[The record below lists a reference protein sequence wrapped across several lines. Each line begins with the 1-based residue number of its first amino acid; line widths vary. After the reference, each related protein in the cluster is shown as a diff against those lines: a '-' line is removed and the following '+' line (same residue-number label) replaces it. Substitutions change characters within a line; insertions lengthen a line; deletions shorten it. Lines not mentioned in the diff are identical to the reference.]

1 MDGGLTMFRSPQ
13 LLVPLIAMVSMSGR
27 PEDVQG
33 PLTPEEVVASRHTWR
48 PQPFSGEVVVKLRV
62 RVVAASGPGSAFL
75 YADAELPERVD
86 FAVELSRAARA
97 AFERVGGADL
107 SEHFAGKEVEVRGR
121 VKVTTIWCFPCRDL
135 YSVRVEGPDQLRV
148 AEAVEAPTGK

>member
-1 MDGGLTMFRSPQ
+1 MSRSPQ
-13 LLVPLIAMVSMSGR
+13 LLVPLIAMIALSGR
-27 PEDVQG
+27 PEGAQE
-33 PLTPEEVVASRHTWR
+33 PLTPGEVVAVRHARGPR
-48 PQPFSGEVVVKLRV
+48 PSSGEVVVKLRV
-62 RVVAASGPGSAFL
+62 RVVAASNPESAFL

-135 YSVRVEGPDQLRV
+135 YSVRVGSPDQLRV
-148 AEAVEAPTGK
+148 VEAPTGK